1 MKSGA
6 NRQAVMVYQE
16 MILNRIELG
25 SCQAVSQ
32 CPSAL
37 AKGDGSGF
45 NLGLLEKE
53 VPGYA
58 WYEALTN
65 PGNWISMGAL
75 VLAML
80 SLMVQGFLYLRS
92 KRHSGSA
99 EQQTAVGVTITNMP
113 EPAAPRVYLREA
125 GPPRKPAAFGVAD
138 VAEEHALVPL
148 KSAVALDA
156 YGNPLPTYRS

>member
-1 MKSGA
+1 
-6 NRQAVMVYQE
+6 

-37 AKGDGSGF
+37 VKGDGSGF
-45 NLGLLEKE
+45 NLVLLEKE
-53 VPGYA
+53 VPCYA
-58 WYEALTN
+58 WYKALTD
-65 PGNWISMGAL
+65 PGNWISVGAL
-75 VLAML
+75 VLAMV

-92 KRHSGSA
+92 RGHSGAA

-113 EPAAPRVYLREA
+113 EPTAQRVYMREA
-125 GPPRKPAAFGVAD
+125 GPTRAPAVYGVAE
-138 VAEEHALVPL
+138 VSEEHALVPM
-148 KSAVALDA
+148 KGAPAVDT

>member
-1 MKSGA
+1 
-6 NRQAVMVYQE
+6 
-16 MILNRIELG
+16 MIWNRIELG

-45 NLGLLEKE
+45 NLGLLKKE

-58 WYEALTN
+58 WYKALTD
-65 PGNWISMGAL
+65 PGNWISVGAL

-80 SLMVQGFLYLRS
+80 SLIVQGFLYLRS
-92 KRHSGSA
+92 KGHSGAA

-113 EPAAPRVYLREA
+113 EPTTQRVYMREA
-125 GPPRKPAAFGVAD
+125 RPSRAPTTFGVAE
-138 VAEEHALVPL
+138 VSEEHALVPL
-148 KSAVALDA
+148 KSAAALDT
-156 YGNPLPTYRS
+156 YGNPLPTYRSL